1 MKMKIIRYVTG
12 PIQVNTYLT
21 YDEEQKVGFLVDP
34 GAYASEITEK
44 INELGVDLKYI
55 ILTHGHGDHIGG
67 VEGFLKDFPAA
78 KVVADQDEKEMLQN
92 GSLNSSVE
100 MFGRPIEID
109 ADLYVK
115 DKDTLN
121 VGSMELTF
129 LHTPG
134 HTKGGMSIYVD
145 GHPFSGDTLFRYSIG
160 RTDFYGGDFSV
171 LMNSIKDTLFLLPDD
186 TIVLPGHMELT
197 RIGDEKRGN
206 PFV

>member
-1 MKMKIIRYVTG
+1 MKIIRYITG

-145 GHPFSGDTLFRYSIG
+145 GHLFSGDTLFRYSIG

>member
-1 MKMKIIRYVTG
+1 MKIIRYVTG

-145 GHPFSGDTLFRYSIG
+145 GHLFSGDTLFRYSIG

>member
-1 MKMKIIRYVTG
+1 MKIIRYVTG

-145 GHPFSGDTLFRYSIG
+145 GHLFSGDTLFRYSIG

-186 TIVLPGHMELT
+186 TIVLQGHMEFT

-206 PFV
+206 TFV